1 MKNKFFSVV
10 KMVMHSPTEGHKE
23 WIEIIPWTE
32 DRKMYIN
39 LKKIEEQENDATHQK

>member
-10 KMVMHSPTEGHKE
+10 KMVMHSSKEGHKE
-23 WIEIIPWTE
+23 WIEIIPWTD

-39 LKKIEEQENDATHQK
+39 LKKIEEQENDK